1 MLPETSKEFFFCDQL
16 IVAEPMLRNDQ
27 NISATMIGGSG
38 RSSTLDV
45 CSQMY
50 THTHTHICWYL
61 SHDHPLPARMLKSR
75 YPHA

>member
-50 THTHTHICWYL
+50 THTHTFAGIC
-61 SHDHPLPARMLKSR
+61 HMTIRFQ
-75 YPHA
+75 HAC